1 MRRSSRWSVLFIALS
16 VILAVSA
23 VPIATAENSNAILR
37 PDPLSLGLKPGD
49 QGSMVIRVDDVQN
62 LYGLEFHMSFDPSII
77 EVVDADPAKSGVQIQ
92 QQNDLLKN
100 SFVAVNKADNAAG
113 TIDYA
118 VTLLNPAPPVSG
130 GGPVAIIT
138 FRAKGNG
145 TSPLKVDKAIFATRK
160 AEEIKSVWQD
170 GAIGVSPLGQAPEVK
185 PIAELPNTSSSPAS
199 QVPIFQIALLG
210 AAGLGMLAFFG
221 ALVLVLAIVV
231 IRRRS

>member
-1 MRRSSRWSVLFIALS
+1 MRRSSLWFILFIALT
-16 VILAVSA
+16 VVLAVTA
-23 VPIATAENSNAILR
+23 VPSVTAENSNAILR

-49 QGSMVIRVDDVQN
+49 QGSMVIRVDDAQN
-62 LYGLEFHMSFDPSII
+62 LYGLEFHMSFDPNII
-77 EVVDADPAKSGVQIQ
+77 QVVDADASKPGVQIQ

-100 SFVAVNKADNAAG
+100 SFVAVNKADNATG
-113 TIDYA
+113 KIDYA

-160 AEEIKSVWQD
+160 AEELKSVWQD
-170 GAIGVSPLGQAPEVK
+170 GAIGVSPLGQAPDVK
-185 PIAELPNTSSSPAS
+185 QTTGVPNTSPSPAS
-199 QVPIFQIALLG
+199 QLPIFQIALLG
-210 AAGLGMLAFFG
+210 AAGLGVLAFFG
-221 ALVLVLAIVV
+221 ALVLILAIVV